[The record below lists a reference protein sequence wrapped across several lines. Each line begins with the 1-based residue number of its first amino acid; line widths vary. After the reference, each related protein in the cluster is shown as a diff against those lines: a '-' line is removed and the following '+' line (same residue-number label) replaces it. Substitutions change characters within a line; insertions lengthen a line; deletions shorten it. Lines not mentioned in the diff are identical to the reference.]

1 MTRKI
6 RKIEKF
12 VATAPGR
19 HGLGQTSVVDPLGV
33 QGDAV
38 FLDKARILP
47 KISTKRQ
54 CFKKIRLWRTTL
66 SFSQEKLS

>member
-33 QGDAV
+33 QGDA
-38 FLDKARILP
+38 FFWTRQEFCNNSP
-47 KISTKRQ
+47 KIAQ
-54 CFKKIRLWRTTL
+54 N
-66 SFSQEKLS
+66 

>member
-19 HGLGQTSVVDPLGV
+19 HGLGQTSVVDPLEV

-38 FLDKARILP
+38 FFDKARILQQFP
-47 KISTKRQ
+47 
-54 CFKKIRLWRTTL
+54 
-66 SFSQEKLS
+66 